1 MTTSSNGRAATLLGL
16 TSLVLVAVAPGAAR
30 AQAPGMDPRAVKLLH
45 GMTTYLGG
53 LKQFSVDTQNT
64 VEDVLDSGQ
73 KIQYDI
79 AASGIVQRPNMM
91 RAERKGDLVNQ
102 IWYYDGKMLTL
113 YNVTDKYYAT
123 VPAPG
128 TIEEMLDFA
137 RESLGLI
144 APASDLLYRNAFPL
158 LMKAVT
164 TGMVVGK
171 AAIGGVRCDHLAF
184 SGPRVDFQ
192 VWIPEAGKPLPRKYV
207 VTDKSVP
214 AQPEY
219 MVLMNNWNV
228 APNLSE
234 ARFTFVPPP
243 GARRTEFMKLSPDGT
258 FTMPT
263 PTGARP

>member
-1 MTTSSNGRAATLLGL
+1 MTTSRKERATALFAL
-16 TSLVLVAVAPGAAR
+16 TCLMLVGVAPAVAR

-64 VEDVLDSGQ
+64 VEDILDSGQ
-73 KIQYDI
+73 KIQYDLG
-79 AASGIVQRPNMM
+79 AAGIVQRPNKM
-91 RAERKGDLVNQ
+91 RAERKGDLINQ
-102 IWYYDGKMLTL
+102 IWYYDGKTLTL
-113 YNVTDKYYAT
+113 YDATAKYYAT

-171 AAIGGVRCDHLAF
+171 AVIGGVKCDHLAF
-184 SGPRVDFQ
+184 SGPRADFQ
-192 VWIPEAGKPLPRKYV
+192 VWIPDTGKPLPRKYV

-219 MVLMNNWNV
+219 VALLSNWNLKPTV
-228 APNLSE
+228 SE
-234 ARFTFVPPP
+234 SRFTFVPPP
-243 GARRTEFMKLSPDGT
+243 GAKRTEFLKRAASGSPI
-258 FTMPT
+258 
-263 PTGARP
+263 R